1 MAQYRIYPGMQHVD
15 PDWDIVEY
23 NVSRGI
29 LAYPNITIP
38 DGSYG
43 HTHEILLNARC
54 TTEYESDGRSVGFA
68 SRIDDYDPTEARYFI
83 ELMYFPD
90 FLRIFIR
97 GHLRFQGV
105 PSGVRDYTSGLS
117 ADFPFQPNNNDIYII
132 AGGNSV
138 SIYCDNHI
146 ILSSITIDDHSYVI
160 TSQLDLVGYPI
171 PDPEDPD
178 NPEKIHYELSSS
190 NQFLQIG
197 QWYGG
202 IGYDHF
208 FGHINYFK
216 YRRRRA

>member
-1 MAQYRIYPGMQHVD
+1 MALYRIYPGMQHVD

-38 DGSYG
+38 DGSFG

-54 TTEYESDGRSVGFA
+54 TTEYESDGRSIGFA
-68 SRIDDYDPTEARYFI
+68 SRVGNYDPTEARYCI

-90 FLRIFIR
+90 YLRIFIR
-97 GHLRFQGV
+97 GHLKFSGV
-105 PSGVRDYTSGLS
+105 PDDVRDYTSGLW
-117 ADFPFQPNNNDIYII
+117 ADFPCAPNNNDIYII
-132 AGGNSV
+132 ASGEDV
-138 SIYCDNHI
+138 SIYCDNQLMFSGI
-146 ILSSITIDDHSYVI
+146 VIDDESYVI
-160 TSQLDLVGYPI
+160 TSRLVLVGYPN
-171 PDPEDPD
+171 PDPDDP
-178 NPEKIHYELSSS
+178 EIIHYDLPST

-216 YRRRRA
+216 YRRRSV